1 MAPSYTQ
8 WWDANM
14 LRYLPLPYHE
24 VVKSCS
30 SIIPLSPNDMLVDG
44 YYEYYRPF
52 EFSIVSDLFA
62 FTVSHSVRY
71 ATSLTL
77 KFHNIFTDNNFINFS
92 IDNILNL
99 GILCRIFRSILVHS
113 PCVCVLE
120 SVEKK

>member
-1 MAPSYTQ
+1 
-8 WWDANM
+8 M

-30 SIIPLSPNDMLVDG
+30 SIIPLSSNDMLVDG

-71 ATSLTL
+71 ATLLISKL
-77 KFHNIFTDNNFINFS
+77 HHIFTDNNFIN
-92 IDNILNL
+92 L
-99 GILCRIFRSILVHS
+99 
-113 PCVCVLE
+113 
-120 SVEKK
+120 